1 MSDSHIDPQRDQ
13 FEIFKSLPRDQPIE
27 MLNLVRFRE
36 AADYPADHALAG
48 EKLSGADAYRNYG
61 KESGPIFSRVGGT
74 IVYRGGFETVLIG
87 PTDERWDAVFIARYP
102 NAGAFLEM
110 VTDEDYRKAVVHR
123 QAAVETSRLVRLSPA
138 DGGKGFG

>member
-1 MSDSHIDPQRDQ
+1 MSDSHIDPQREQ

-102 NAGAFLEM
+102 NAGAFLEL

>member
-61 KESGPIFSRVGGT
+61 KESGPTFSRVGGT

-102 NAGAFLEM
+102 NAGAFLEL

>member
-102 NAGAFLEM
+102 NAGAFLEL